1 MAKTGA
7 NANGIDFAR
16 EYAQKRFALA
26 DPGHPAV
33 AAMIE
38 LSASAALA
46 LMESGE
52 TLPEAPKARTSEPPV
67 RPKTP
72 MDPIELLR
80 REIPL
85 PSLPQVFE
93 ELNRA
98 LGEEDSSA
106 GEIAA
111 IVSRDTGLSAMLL
124 RLVNSAFYSFPSQI
138 DTITRAVALVG
149 RKQIG
154 ALGLGASA
162 MSMFPKIPDKYM
174 DVRTFW
180 RHSVAV
186 GLLAK
191 SLAERVN
198 YDDPE
203 RMFVAG
209 LLHDVG
215 RLALVNGMPEK
226 AMATIDMAREQ
237 GMLLYEAERAILGFD
252 HAKLGGI
259 MLRKWNLPFA
269 LVNAVLH
276 HHDPEQA
283 KAMIEPSLTHVADA
297 LACAVMLC
305 PYGEPLAPP
314 LAPEAWE
321 TLGLEPDDLKAA
333 ADASMRSFEEAWQ
346 ALNQ

>member
-1 MAKTGA
+1 MAKSGA
-7 NANGIDFAR
+7 NANAIELAR
-16 EYAQKRFALA
+16 GYAKQRFALT
-26 DPGHPAV
+26 DSGHPAV

-38 LSASAALA
+38 LSVSAAQA

-52 TLPEAPKARTSEPPV
+52 PLPEAPKARTTEPPAG
-67 RPKTP
+67 PKTP
-72 MDPIELLR
+72 MDPIEMLR

-98 LGEEDSSA
+98 LGDDSTSA

-149 RKQIG
+149 LKQIG
-154 ALGLGASA
+154 ALALGGSA
-162 MSMFPKIPDKYM
+162 MSLFPKIPDKYM

-186 GLLAK
+186 GLLARG
-191 SLAERVN
+191 LAERVN

-226 AMATIDMAREQ
+226 AMETIDMARGQ
-237 GMLLYEAERAILGFD
+237 GMLLYEAERALLGFD

-259 MLRKWNLPFA
+259 MLRKWNLPYG

-283 KAMIEPSLTHVADA
+283 KAVIEPSLTHVADA

-305 PYGEPLAPP
+305 PYGEPLVPP
-314 LAPEAWE
+314 IDPEAWE
-321 TLGLEPDDLKAA
+321 TLGLEPEDLIAA
-333 ADASMRSFEEAWQ
+333 ANASMRTFEETWQ